1 MEESLRRKFEITSY
15 TIVKQSSSPLNFCFV
30 FLSSLIISGTLQ
42 ICINND
48 ALYNL
53 DKFIAITLNN
63 DERSVNGIVVR

>member
-15 TIVKQSSSPLNFCFV
+15 TIVKHSSTPLNFCFV
-30 FLSSLIISGTLQ
+30 FLSSLIISRTLQ